1 MPGRV
6 TRITHTNTQDRYRKF
21 PIFDGIAM
29 QSKNTGKGKEKTS
42 INTTGPHYPPR
53 YSRCDRFLLIPVR
66 SSCSACCSSKLPL
79 SLSAP
84 LGGPQM
90 RIRNGLSCVLL
101 SSIVASSRL
110 PWWAVRLV
118 TMSSRVK
125 LPFEAISRYLRCRCS
140 MHSVIARQM
149 LPLCIRSA
157 SRASTVEMVPMV
169 FSRFSCPYLVANV

>member
-1 MPGRV
+1 MKVHILVDVCG
-6 TRITHTNTQDRYRKF
+6 TRWSFRRNDLRL
-21 PIFDGIAM
+21 
-29 QSKNTGKGKEKTS
+29 
-42 INTTGPHYPPR
+42 
-53 YSRCDRFLLIPVR
+53 RFRL
-66 SSCSACCSSKLPL
+66 SACCSSKLPL